1 MRLEMGRGN
10 GILAQVVSSVWGVSL
25 VLATA
30 VAALVFLAMSLVPVA
45 AKGEI
50 DASASAGT
58 TLQSKTESKAVRFPG
73 HGVTLAGTLLLP
85 PPAANA
91 PRAAKRP
98 AVLLVGEEGT
108 SSRDGY
114 TVGQATHQ
122 VYLEL
127 AEGLAAAGIPSLR
140 FDRRCRG
147 ESECQP
153 PQLFDDLIDD
163 TYSALRFLGNQPGI
177 DASRLLIVGHGEG
190 GYLGM
195 CLLSQKEGA
204 ALGLVTINT
213 SGRTL
218 GKMVREEFLARM
230 KEEGLTSAQINPVL
244 ARADRITRQMAF
256 GTSSF
261 PAENLDPKNRYDA
274 ELLRRI
280 GQFPMVVGLLVNDPL
295 QIISAVRVPILL
307 VQGGKDVRVTARDVG
322 FLEESLKRTNHP
334 DFSVR
339 TFPEMDHWMKVNPGS
354 PSFASEED
362 AARPFEKG
370 LLSVLL
376 EWCKPRWADR
386 SSR

>member
-1 MRLEMGRGN
+1 
-10 GILAQVVSSVWGVSL
+10 
-25 VLATA
+25 
-30 VAALVFLAMSLVPVA
+30 
-45 AKGEI
+45 
-50 DASASAGT
+50 
-58 TLQSKTESKAVRFPG
+58 
-73 HGVTLAGTLLLP
+73 
-85 PPAANA
+85 
-91 PRAAKRP
+91 
-98 AVLLVGEEGT
+98 
-108 SSRDGY
+108 
-114 TVGQATHQ
+114 
-122 VYLEL
+122 
-127 AEGLAAAGIPSLR
+127 
-140 FDRRCRG
+140 
-147 ESECQP
+147 
-153 PQLFDDLIDD
+153 
-163 TYSALRFLGNQPGI
+163 
-177 DASRLLIVGHGEG
+177 
-190 GYLGM
+190 M

-230 KEEGLTSAQINPVL
+230 KEEGLTPAQINPVL

-280 GQFPMVVGLLVNDPL
+280 GQFPMVVALLVNDPL
-295 QIISAVRVPILL
+295 QIIAAVRVPILL
-307 VQGGKDVRVTARDVG
+307 VQGGKDVRVTMRDVG
-322 FLEESLKRTNHP
+322 FLEESLNRTNHP

-370 LLSVLL
+370 LLPVLL
-376 EWCKPRWADR
+376 EWCKSRWADR